1 MKIYNSLTKRKEEF
15 IPLEENKVKMYACG
29 ITVSGEAH
37 IGHAYQALIY
47 DIMRKYLEKLGYD
60 VTYARNYTDVDDKII
75 AKSHETGIPADEYA
89 KMMIENIDKIMRKF
103 KVDDPNVWLKA
114 TENIQNIIDFISTLI
129 EKGHAYATA
138 NGDVYFDVV
147 SFPAYGQLSNRNVED
162 ALDGVRVDNDD
173 EKKNAYDFALWKSA
187 KPGEIYWE
195 SPWGKGR
202 PGWHIECSA
211 MNRKAF
217 GEQIDIHGGGRDLIF
232 PHHENEIAQTEA
244 LTGKQFVKYWT
255 HNGLIKVNGQKMS
268 KSLGNSLLLSDLL
281 DQYSEE
287 VVKFALLQTNYRND
301 INITD
306 DLFPSAKAHM
316 LDFYTALAQA
326 ESLGLKADEGTMSA
340 FTYVDE
346 EFNTCMSDDFNTA
359 LALSNL
365 FGYFKELKKLTNAKD
380 RKAVALA
387 TQLRKTYSLLGLFT
401 YDAKE
406 YVEWFGKAEESIP
419 EEVKAIAEE
428 RWTARINRDWAKSDE
443 LRGKLAELG
452 YAVKDS
458 KEGYE
463 LTKI

>member
-1 MKIYNSLTKRKEEF
+1 
-15 IPLEENKVKMYACG
+15 
-29 ITVSGEAH
+29 
-37 IGHAYQALIY
+37 
-47 DIMRKYLEKLGYD
+47 
-60 VTYARNYTDVDDKII
+60 
-75 AKSHETGIPADEYA
+75 
-89 KMMIENIDKIMRKF
+89 
-103 KVDDPNVWLKA
+103 
-114 TENIQNIIDFISTLI
+114 
-129 EKGHAYATA
+129 
-138 NGDVYFDVV
+138 
-147 SFPAYGQLSNRNVED
+147 
-162 ALDGVRVDNDD
+162 
-173 EKKNAYDFALWKSA
+173 
-187 KPGEIYWE
+187 
-195 SPWGKGR
+195 
-202 PGWHIECSA
+202 
-211 MNRKAF
+211 
-217 GEQIDIHGGGRDLIF
+217 
-232 PHHENEIAQTEA
+232 
-244 LTGKQFVKYWT
+244 
-255 HNGLIKVNGQKMS
+255 
-268 KSLGNSLLLSDLL
+268 
-281 DQYSEE
+281 
-287 VVKFALLQTNYRND
+287 
-301 INITD
+301 
-306 DLFPSAKAHM
+306 
-316 LDFYTALAQA
+316 
-326 ESLGLKADEGTMSA
+326 MSA